1 MDKENLIEQLTRI
14 AKRIKLAERNV
25 EKVILFGPLVEQP
38 FNPLLDVQVLILLRE
53 DKDPIIDR
61 VSRFLYYFLEAPV
74 PVQIFPYTKKEALL
88 VPSARRA
95 LAKGIVLA

>member
-38 FNPLLDVQVLILLRE
+38 FSPLLDVQVLILLRE

-61 VSRFLYYFLEAPV
+61 VSRFLYYFMEAPV
-74 PVQIFPYTKKEALL
+74 PVQIFPYTEKEVLL